1 MFCRGNMQNQ
11 RTEIL
16 IGENGVK
23 TLSQKSVLI
32 VGVGGVGGYV
42 CEMLARCGV
51 GRLTLVDFDKV
62 DVTNINRQI
71 AALHSTVGQN
81 KVEVLKSRI
90 QDINPNVE
98 INAVCQK
105 ISSQNI
111 DELLSEKYD
120 FVVDAIDDV
129 ENKILL
135 IKTCQEKGIRLVC
148 ALGSGNRL
156 AIPKF
161 EVTDISKTENDG
173 LAKKIRLG
181 LRRLG
186 INHQTVVYSKQD
198 RVNTNTTTIGSISY
212 FPAMCGCVIAGY
224 VINSLLEEK

>member
-1 MFCRGNMQNQ
+1 MQNQ

-62 DVTNINRQI
+62 DVTNINRQL

-81 KVEVLKSRI
+81 KVEVLQSRI

-98 INAVCQK
+98 INAVCKK
-105 ISSQNI
+105 ISSKNI
-111 DELLSEKYD
+111 EELLSEKYD

>member
-1 MFCRGNMQNQ
+1 MQNQ

-71 AALHSTVGQN
+71 AALHSTVGQS
-81 KVEVLKSRI
+81 KVEVLKNRI

-111 DELLSEKYD
+111 DELLSETYD

>member
-1 MFCRGNMQNQ
+1 MQNQ

>member
-1 MFCRGNMQNQ
+1 MQSQ

-42 CEMLARCGV
+42 CEMLARSGV
-51 GRLTLVDFDKV
+51 GKLTLIDFDTV
-62 DVTNINRQI
+62 DLTNINRQI
-71 AALHSTVGQN
+71 AALHSTVGQS
-81 KVEVLKSRI
+81 KVEVLKNRVH
-90 QDINPNVE
+90 DINPNIKVA
-98 INAVCQK
+98 AVRQK
-105 ISSQNI
+105 ISIDNI
-111 DELLSEKYD
+111 DEVLSENFD

-135 IKTCQEKGIRLVC
+135 IKTCQEKQIRLVC

-156 AIPKF
+156 DIPKF

-181 LRRLG
+181 LRHLG

-198 RVNTNTTTIGSISY
+198 RVKTNTTTIGSISY
-212 FPAMCGCVIAGY
+212 FPAMCGCVIAGF

>member
-1 MFCRGNMQNQ
+1 MQNQ

-62 DVTNINRQI
+62 DITNINRQI
-71 AALHSTVGQN
+71 VALHSTVGQN
-81 KVEVLKSRI
+81 KVEAIKTRI
-90 QDINPNVE
+90 HDINPNIE
-98 INAVCQK
+98 ITAICQK
-105 ISSQNI
+105 ISSENI
-111 DELLSEKYD
+111 EKILSKKFD

-135 IKTCQEKGIRLVC
+135 IKTCQDKGLRLVC
-148 ALGSGNRL
+148 ALGSGNRFT
-156 AIPKF
+156 IPKF
-161 EVTDISKTENDG
+161 EVVDISKTENDG

-198 RVNTNTTTIGSISY
+198 RVKTDTTTIGSISY
-212 FPAMCGCVIAGY
+212 FPAMCGCVIAGF

>member
-1 MFCRGNMQNQ
+1 MQNQ

-71 AALHSTVGQN
+71 AALHSTVGQS

-105 ISSQNI
+105 ISSKNI

>member
-1 MFCRGNMQNQ
+1 MQNQ

-23 TLSQKSVLI
+23 TLSQKSVL
-32 VGVGGVGGYV
+32 VGGVGGVGGYV

-62 DVTNINRQI
+62 DITNINRQI
-71 AALHSTVGQN
+71 VALHSTVGQN
-81 KVEVLKSRI
+81 KVEAIKTRI
-90 QDINPNVE
+90 HDINPNIEVTA
-98 INAVCQK
+98 ICQK
-105 ISSQNI
+105 ISSENI
-111 DELLSEKYD
+111 EKILSKKFD

-135 IKTCQEKGIRLVC
+135 IKTCQDKGLRLVC
-148 ALGSGNRL
+148 ALGSGNRF

-161 EVTDISKTENDG
+161 EVVDISKTENDG

-198 RVNTNTTTIGSISY
+198 RVKTDTTTIGSISY
-212 FPAMCGCVIAGY
+212 FPAMCGCVIAGF

>member
-1 MFCRGNMQNQ
+1 MQNQ

-23 TLSQKSVLI
+23 TLSQKSVLV

-42 CEMLARCGV
+42 CEMLARSGV

-62 DVTNINRQI
+62 DITNINRQI
-71 AALHSTVGQN
+71 VALHSTVGQN
-81 KVEVLKSRI
+81 KVEALKNRI
-90 QDINPNVE
+90 HDINSHIEVTA
-98 INAVCQK
+98 ICQK
-105 ISSQNI
+105 ISSENI
-111 DELLSEKYD
+111 DELLSKQFD
-120 FVVDAIDDV
+120 FVVDAIDDI
-129 ENKILL
+129 ENKIRL
-135 IKTCQEKGIRLVC
+135 IKTCQEKGLSLVC

-156 AIPKF
+156 SIPKF

-198 RVNTNTTTIGSISY
+198 RVKTDTTTIGSISY

>member
-1 MFCRGNMQNQ
+1 MQNQ

-23 TLSQKSVLI
+23 TLSQKSVLV

-62 DVTNINRQI
+62 DITNINRQI
-71 AALHSTVGQN
+71 VALHSTVGQN
-81 KVEVLKSRI
+81 KVEAIKTRI
-90 QDINPNVE
+90 HDINPNIEVTA
-98 INAVCQK
+98 ICQK
-105 ISSQNI
+105 ISSENI
-111 DELLSEKYD
+111 EKILSKKFD

-135 IKTCQEKGIRLVC
+135 IKTCQDKGLKLVC
-148 ALGSGNRL
+148 ALGSGNRFV
-156 AIPKF
+156 IPKF
-161 EVTDISKTENDG
+161 EVVDISKTENDG

-198 RVNTNTTTIGSISY
+198 RVKTDTTTIGSISY
-212 FPAMCGCVIAGY
+212 FPAMCGCVIAGF